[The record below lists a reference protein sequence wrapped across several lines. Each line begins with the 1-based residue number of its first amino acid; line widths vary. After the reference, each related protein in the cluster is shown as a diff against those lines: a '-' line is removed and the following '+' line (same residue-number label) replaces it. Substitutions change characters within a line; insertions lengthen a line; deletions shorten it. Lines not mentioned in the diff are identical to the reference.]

1 MYKVLI
7 VDDELI
13 ARIGLKKTIN
23 WAQYGFEVAADADNA
38 TTAMELC
45 RKLRPDVVITDICM
59 EPISGLKLIENL
71 QKENLFPEIIV
82 ISGYSDF
89 AYAQTAIKFG
99 VSTYILKPVED
110 EDLTDALEKLKE
122 KLDKK
127 RKTSRAL
134 AEYSSIQREA
144 YLAELL
150 TAGQEIQNI
159 YARICKEGFRFPEER
174 RYMTAVMRILSPELE
189 PVEFQRLIS
198 ILNKT
203 AKNHLDSDNCTAMYT
218 TLKNGL
224 VVLILFHAQKEAAE
238 QMVYRIAEDFSAK
251 NSISVKIGTSDI
263 ADGIFLLPQTFIE
276 ASAAL
281 KSKPQL
287 VQGGSFSQKPI
298 NCAFSSFC
306 QEKTRELAEAIIL
319 RKQNQV
325 SCLLEAFSWKIREIK
340 PENIDTVKDAVANMT
355 DNIFSQYLKT
365 PEQMRAVFQRTVQ
378 PAKEIWIMDSTD
390 DIMQWLSNIVETLM
404 NCCLIENYSAFS
416 PLVQS
421 VIAYITKNYAENY
434 DIEEVAR
441 HFFVSSGH
449 LMRRFK
455 QETGKTLLEH
465 LTEYRISLATTL
477 LESKRYKIYEVG
489 EMVGYPNT
497 KYFRKIFQKITGKSP
512 KDYVS

>member
-159 YARICKEGFRFPEER
+159 YARICKEGFRFPEE
-174 RYMTAVMRILSPELE
+174 
-189 PVEFQRLIS
+189 
-198 ILNKT
+198 
-203 AKNHLDSDNCTAMYT
+203 
-218 TLKNGL
+218 
-224 VVLILFHAQKEAAE
+224 
-238 QMVYRIAEDFSAK
+238 
-251 NSISVKIGTSDI
+251 
-263 ADGIFLLPQTFIE
+263 
-276 ASAAL
+276 
-281 KSKPQL
+281 
-287 VQGGSFSQKPI
+287 
-298 NCAFSSFC
+298 
-306 QEKTRELAEAIIL
+306 
-319 RKQNQV
+319 
-325 SCLLEAFSWKIREIK
+325 
-340 PENIDTVKDAVANMT
+340 
-355 DNIFSQYLKT
+355 
-365 PEQMRAVFQRTVQ
+365 PEQT
-378 PAKEIWIMDSTD
+378 
-390 DIMQWLSNIVETLM
+390 
-404 NCCLIENYSAFS
+404 
-416 PLVQS
+416 
-421 VIAYITKNYAENY
+421 
-434 DIEEVAR
+434 
-441 HFFVSSGH
+441 
-449 LMRRFK
+449 
-455 QETGKTLLEH
+455 
-465 LTEYRISLATTL
+465 SLPH
-477 LESKRYKIYEVG
+477 RQC
-489 EMVGYPNT
+489 
-497 KYFRKIFQKITGKSP
+497 FR
-512 KDYVS
+512 